1 MTCIHGAAQ
10 WQPIETAPKDGTEIV
25 LYGACYPEHSR
36 SRYAKDANV
45 GWFSS
50 GEWKTRVYGET
61 CDATHWMPL
70 PAGPVST
77 SGSRDNG

>member
-1 MTCIHGAAQ
+1 MSEASG
-10 WQPIETAPKDGTEIV
+10 WQPIATAPKDGTEIV
-25 LYGACYPEHSR
+25 LYGACCPERSR

-45 GWFSS
+45 GWFSG

-70 PAGPVST
+70 PAPPQT
-77 SGSRDNG
+77 AP